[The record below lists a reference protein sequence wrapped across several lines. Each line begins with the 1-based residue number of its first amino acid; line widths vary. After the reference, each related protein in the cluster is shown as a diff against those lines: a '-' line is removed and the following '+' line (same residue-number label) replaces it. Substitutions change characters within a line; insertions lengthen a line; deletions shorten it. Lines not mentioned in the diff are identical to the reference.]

1 MKLIKIG
8 NTIMFSYKLI
18 ELDNHLE
25 VWKIFESHDELY
37 GCYNS
42 MIDALFDVSQD
53 IHFISFL

>member
-1 MKLIKIG
+1 
-8 NTIMFSYKLI
+8 MFSYKLI